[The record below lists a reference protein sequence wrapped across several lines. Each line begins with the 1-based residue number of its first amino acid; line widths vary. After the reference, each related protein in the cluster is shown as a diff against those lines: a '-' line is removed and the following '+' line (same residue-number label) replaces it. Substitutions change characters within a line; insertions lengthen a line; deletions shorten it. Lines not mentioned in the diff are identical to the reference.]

1 MSTDKLA
8 IIWSVYFD
16 VCRHFLTQVRGSY
29 KCKSFLYVHLVDG
42 GVQRSIM
49 NVRFNSISF

>member
-16 VCRHFLTQVRGSY
+16 VCRPFLTQVRGSC

-49 NVRFNSISF
+49 GKRD